1 MRTFYHQ
8 NWIAERL
15 MVSRAL
21 NDMLP
26 EPLEKAKQGYES
38 LLEQDEDDN
47 EDEQGEELAL
57 GCALKSK
64 CSCD

>member
-8 NWIAERL
+8 NWMAEHL
-15 MVSRAL
+15 MAMTCYQSPLKRQNRRTSRF
-21 NDMLP
+21 
-26 EPLEKAKQGYES
+26 
-38 LLEQDEDDN
+38 LEQDEDDN